1 MENIA
6 DVLRIVSDMQRF
18 SSDDCRLLRIFEDV
32 CGDELS
38 CADLEMVS
46 AAATA
51 SYRSFE
57 ALLDIRGVSHTE

>member
-1 MENIA
+1 MENIVEILH
-6 DVLRIVSDMQRF
+6 VLSDMQNF
-18 SSDDCRLLRIFEDV
+18 SSDDCRLSRIIEEV
-32 CGDELS
+32 CDEELS